1 MERFLD
7 EQEER
12 SIIFNHL
19 NSRRHKLSLENQ
31 VAMIGTSLV
40 TFPDGGRQQKALS
53 TRKTTTTYKQPSKQV
68 KNTTPEPWYYMSH
81 WISQMKHL
89 HWSFSALPSV
99 SHFTLRL
106 TKRLARIL
114 ITAHLG
120 GNVGQF
126 RLKGWGGFGSLQG
139 IISHQSTAWV
149 IKMSMMMNTENNYA
163 SKEISANHDQYDLA
177 AVADDNDEG

>member
-7 EQEER
+7 EQKQK
-12 SIIFNHL
+12 SNHFQQFEFQT
-19 NSRRHKLSLENQ
+19 SQVEFGKSSGYDWHKSCQYFRWHE
-31 VAMIGTSLV
+31 AT
-40 TFPDGGRQQKALS
+40 KAPR

-68 KNTTPEPWYYMSH
+68 KTKTPEPSYYMSH

-120 GNVGQF
+120 VRLGQF
-126 RLKGWGGFGSLQG
+126 RLKGWGGWEVYRV
-139 IISHQSTAWV
+139 WV
-149 IKMSMMMNTENNYA
+149 TNLKR
-163 SKEISANHDQYDLA
+163 
-177 AVADDNDEG
+177 